1 MSVLLLTA
9 PDEALPFDAYLDEV
23 LRSEGWCLHEHRPAT
38 GAVGGDELAQ
48 YALVIISRGAA
59 RQLAPAE
66 VESYLRAGGR
76 VVCIRPP
83 REWGPGLGLQPRLAE
98 TYATLRDGYL
108 RVRDD
113 HPWLGSFPTLDLQ
126 LHGEADVY
134 EDGEFEALAWLAGQ
148 RGHET
153 PFPAVAAARIGE
165 GIAVTF
171 AFDLAECIVLHH
183 QGRIASASTG
193 PDPDANRDGKF
204 TADDLFE
211 GMRDFELRHVPQA
224 DVLQELLTRAIT
236 GLTGDL
242 LPLPRL
248 WRFPDAAPA
257 LLLLDGDGDSMCPE
271 DMRAAA
277 EICERHGGRF
287 TFFLMDEEIRD
298 FDADE
303 LRAMAARG
311 HGIGPH
317 PRVPLRPSVAEWR
330 SEVTRITAD
339 LHALGFEPV
348 SLRMHSC
355 IMPGWD
361 EAPRTL
367 AELGLGLETSFLQ
380 GYRFQSGYL
389 NGSALPARFI
399 DRDGNL
405 LDCWEQ
411 STVLGDDTLVTTKTM
426 MPVKSEQQ
434 CIDLS
439 LELMRELAGRWHG
452 VFHPYFHPINVGGHG
467 RMHTARWLDEVLR
480 EGVRLGMPAP
490 SCDAW
495 LAFTQA
501 RHAARMEDARW
512 DADTRELRLRLA
524 GQRAAEGLTV
534 ILPRMGTDAPVQAE
548 VAGAPRDLTD
558 VAGERAICLDLPAGG
573 ELSIRV
579 SYA

>member
-23 LRSEGWCLHEHRPAT
+23 LHSEGWCLHEHRQVT
-38 GAVGGDELAQ
+38 GPVAADELAAH
-48 YALVIISRGAA
+48 ALVVISRGAA
-59 RQLAPAE
+59 RRLDPAE
-66 VESYLRAGGR
+66 VERYLRAGGR
-76 VVCIRPP
+76 AVCIRPP
-83 REWGPGLGLQPRLAE
+83 REWGPALGLQPRLAE
-98 TYATLRDGYL
+98 TYATLRDGYV
-108 RVRDD
+108 RVCDE
-113 HPWLGSFPTLDLQ
+113 HPWLGNFPALDLQ

-134 EDGEFEALAWLAGQ
+134 EGGAFEALAWLAGQ
-148 RGHET
+148 RGHAT
-153 PFPAVAAARIGE
+153 PFPAVAATRVGD
-165 GIAVTF
+165 GVAVTF

-193 PDPDANRDGKF
+193 ADPDANRDGKF

-224 DVLQELLTRAIT
+224 DVLQELLTRAIA
-236 GLTGDL
+236 GLTRDL

-248 WRFPDAAPA
+248 WRFPGAAPA

-271 DMRAAA
+271 DMRATV

-287 TFFLMDEEIRD
+287 TFFLMDEELRD

-303 LRAMAARG
+303 LRAVAERG

-317 PRVPLRPSVAEWR
+317 PRVPLRPTVAEWR

-339 LHALGFEPV
+339 VRALGFEPV

-355 IMPGWD
+355 ILPGWD

-367 AELGLGLETSFLQ
+367 AGLGLGLETSFLQ
-380 GYRFQSGYL
+380 GYRYQSGYL

-399 DRDGNL
+399 DRDGRL

-426 MPVKSEQQ
+426 MPVKSEQE

-439 LELMRELAGRWHG
+439 LELMRELAGRWQG

-501 RHAARMEDARW
+501 RRAARIADLRW
-512 DADTRELRLRLA
+512 DAGARELHFRLA
-524 GQRAAEGLTV
+524 GEQAADGLT
-534 ILPRMGTDAPVQAE
+534 ILLPRCDAGEAARVE
-548 VAGAPRDLTD
+548 VDGAPCEITQ
-558 VAGERAICLDLPAGG
+558 VAGERAICLDLPAGA
-573 ELSIRV
+573 ELSIRA